1 MRDWRSPIFQFFLI
15 FVTYL
20 SAGCTHSVIPS
31 DRSKLHILPDKM
43 VSLSDTFPPAEGWS
57 SEKLS
62 TAREYANE
70 IGSATVI
77 VIYDGTLVAEWG
89 DTTKRIMSH
98 SVRKSLLSALYGV
111 AVEKKLIDLDASMD
125 EFSKLVNLI
134 LEASPAI

>member
-1 MRDWRSPIFQFFLI
+1 
-15 FVTYL
+15 
-20 SAGCTHSVIPS
+20 
-31 DRSKLHILPDKM
+31 M